1 MKTELIKH
9 IENQF
14 QATYYDISTLSFA
27 ENKAALEYIKKT
39 MKELSLPVFFF
50 IKPDLNASMRAM
62 AIDGIC
68 YFILMRG
75 VPDSSRTLTE
85 IAHEFGHY
93 YYAEKGYPKVRPIS
107 KDQKHITT
115 ATILSNAIMDPV
127 INREL
132 YNLGIDIAQY
142 MQDVVMIQAA
152 ELMFGYPEYEK
163 MDQYQ
168 KKYIKCLLIE
178 KLQEW
183 DIIQNAIPNAFVEI
197 AEKKYKRLL
206 VDSRNFVKKIKAT
219 GTNNPEKCIKL
230 LRLLSKENDMEDE
243 IIITS
248 DEKDIAK
255 VV

>member
-1 MKTELIKH
+1 
-9 IENQF
+9 
-14 QATYYDISTLSFA
+14 
-27 ENKAALEYIKKT
+27 
-39 MKELSLPVFFF
+39 
-50 IKPDLNASMRAM
+50 MRAM
-62 AIDGIC
+62 AIDGIS

-75 VPDSSRTLTE
+75 VPDSSRALTE

-107 KDQKHITT
+107 KEQKDVTS

-127 INREL
+127 INKEL
-132 YNLGIDIAQY
+132 YDLEINLVEY

-152 ELMFGYPEYEK
+152 ELMFGYPEYDK
-163 MDQYQ
+163 LDKYQ
-168 KKYIKCLLIE
+168 KNYIKCLLIE

-206 VDSRNFVKKIKAT
+206 VDSRNFVKKIKAI

-230 LRLLSKENDMEDE
+230 LKLLSKENDMENE
-243 IIITS
+243 ILITS
-248 DEKDIAK
+248 DEEKK
-255 VV
+255 YK